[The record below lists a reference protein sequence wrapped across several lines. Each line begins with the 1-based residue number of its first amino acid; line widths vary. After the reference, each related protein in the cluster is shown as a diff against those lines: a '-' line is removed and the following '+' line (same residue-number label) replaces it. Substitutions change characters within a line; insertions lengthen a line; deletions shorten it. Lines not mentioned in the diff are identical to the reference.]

1 MRPSPPTMPPAPL
14 QSLTLK
20 TGVSLGGLSDTDR
33 CWALAVP
40 ALRLAVGTV
49 CTEAEVNALLK
60 MCLQQEGA
68 FLHTDHVELRRWLVD
83 SGWWV
88 RDGYGHA
95 YRARPVEELPP
106 HLQPVAMTLS
116 GWDVAAWVVARR
128 QQATRQREARRQAW
142 HAQQSAHE
150 PPSRQE
156 S

>member
-1 MRPSPPTMPPAPL
+1 MPPASL
-14 QSLTLK
+14 QSLVVK
-20 TGVSLGGLSDTDR
+20 TGVSLGGLSEADR

-40 ALRLAVGTV
+40 ALRLAAGTV

-106 HLQPVAMTLS
+106 HLQKVAMTLS
-116 GWDVAAWVVARR
+116 GSDVAAWVVAQR
-128 QQATRQREARRQAW
+128 QQAAREREARRQAW
-142 HAQQSAHE
+142 HAQQSTHKL
-150 PPSRQE
+150 PSGQE